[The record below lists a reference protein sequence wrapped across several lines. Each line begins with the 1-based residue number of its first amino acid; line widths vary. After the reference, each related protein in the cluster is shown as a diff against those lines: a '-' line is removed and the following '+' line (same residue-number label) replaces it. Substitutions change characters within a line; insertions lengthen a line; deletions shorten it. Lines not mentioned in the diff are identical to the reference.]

1 MNVYFGVFSRRRTR
15 QIDFTVRALR
25 QFRER
30 QPHDP
35 GEGTTCCPAP
45 KSIANMN
52 TSNVGRLGLSDAEED
67 ALVLFMQ
74 TLTDGFM
81 HYSRLD
87 GPAVVCLVHLRAETR
102 LKPCS
107 VVLRPT
113 ISAKKRTARLSSAVG
128 TNPRLEVGQRMSA
141 LPGYLRHQPCSTIRE
156 PFCLVAEHSSVMSMV
171 FVSSHFRK

>member
-87 GPAVVCLVHLRAETR
+87 GPAVACLVHLRAETR

-113 ISAKKRTARLSSAVG
+113 ISAKRERLVFRPPLAQTRGWKSGRECPPCPDISDINLVPLFASPSASSPNTQV
-128 TNPRLEVGQRMSA
+128 
-141 LPGYLRHQPCSTIRE
+141 
-156 PFCLVAEHSSVMSMV
+156 
-171 FVSSHFRK
+171 